1 MGSEEAEKK
10 FVDMVMRNQDA
21 YSDDIVNLAYQISIL
36 ECFGVKKAWRDM
48 RKQQQ
53 QEAERNA

>member
-1 MGSEEAEKK
+1 MRSEEAEKR

-21 YSDDIVNLAYQISIL
+21 YSDEIVNLAYQISIL

-48 RKQQQ
+48 RKEEQ
-53 QEAERNA
+53 QEAKRKA